1 MIRPFLSINSN
12 ENLTVRNL
20 DADNK
25 DLVLE
30 VDINSDYDGSLR
42 KFATFVREN
51 NINSFSCSSTIDD
64 SDENGIDSM
73 MLDTF
78 LDSVWNYKVIQMA
91 GFVHKDSL
99 EIEGDIRE
107 AYFAWLADMEDVSI
121 KSNAEYIIEKS
132 KDLDVE
138 DIPF

>member
-1 MIRPFLSINSN
+1 MIRPFLSINRN
-12 ENLTVRNL
+12 ENLTIRNL
-20 DADNK
+20 DTDNH

-64 SDENGIDSM
+64 PDENGIDSM

-78 LDSVWNYKVIQMA
+78 LDSVWSYE
-91 GFVHKDSL
+91 VH
-99 EIEGDIRE
+99 
-107 AYFAWLADMEDVSI
+107 
-121 KSNAEYIIEKS
+121 
-132 KDLDVE
+132 
-138 DIPF
+138 

>member
-42 KFATFVREN
+42 KFATFVRES

-78 LDSVWNYKVIQMA
+78 LDSAWSY
-91 GFVHKDSL
+91 
-99 EIEGDIRE
+99 E
-107 AYFAWLADMEDVSI
+107 AR
-121 KSNAEYIIEKS
+121 
-132 KDLDVE
+132 
-138 DIPF
+138 

>member
-1 MIRPFLSINSN
+1 
-12 ENLTVRNL
+12 
-20 DADNK
+20 
-25 DLVLE
+25 
-30 VDINSDYDGSLR
+30 
-42 KFATFVREN
+42 
-51 NINSFSCSSTIDD
+51 
-64 SDENGIDSM
+64 
-73 MLDTF
+73 
-78 LDSVWNYKVIQMA
+78 MA

>member
-78 LDSVWNYKVIQMA
+78 LDSILVPFVALCFVAGQPTRKTLSISNKSGAGLAGRALKVFSKGPDGQKN
-91 GFVHKDSL
+91 FKHK
-99 EIEGDIRE
+99 
-107 AYFAWLADMEDVSI
+107 
-121 KSNAEYIIEKS
+121 
-132 KDLDVE
+132 
-138 DIPF
+138 

>member
-51 NINSFSCSSTIDD
+51 NINSLTCSSSIDF
-64 SDENGIDSM
+64 SDEYGIDAV
-73 MLDTF
+73 MLDNF
-78 LDSVWNYKVIQMA
+78 LDSVWSY
-91 GFVHKDSL
+91 
-99 EIEGDIRE
+99 E
-107 AYFAWLADMEDVSI
+107 AI
-121 KSNAEYIIEKS
+121 
-132 KDLDVE
+132 
-138 DIPF
+138 